1 MLSLREKRT
10 LLTHCLILLC
20 LSCLVAISGP
30 AQALR
35 KGKPPKEPPSPAAP
49 AIVLGAE
56 LNNPQDDYPV
66 FAKLVGD
73 ALAAGRASRGVLI
86 CGSAISVM
94 SLSVAEFGIT

>member
-1 MLSLREKRT
+1 MR
-10 LLTHCLILLC
+10 
-20 LSCLVAISGP
+20 VALAADHAGSVIRDIIAEVISAAGH
-30 AQALR
+30 
-35 KGKPPKEPPSPAAP
+35 EP
-49 AIVLGAE
+49 IVLGAE